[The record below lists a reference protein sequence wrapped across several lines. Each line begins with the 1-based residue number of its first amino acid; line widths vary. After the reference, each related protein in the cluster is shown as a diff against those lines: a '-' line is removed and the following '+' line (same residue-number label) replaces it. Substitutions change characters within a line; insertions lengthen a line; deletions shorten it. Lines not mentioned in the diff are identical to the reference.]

1 MIVSDLSAQVNDLLR
16 PMGITRN
23 VSAYSILLRCIELIY
38 EQEDRLQ
45 AVEKEIYTPIADQ
58 RCCDPKAIQS
68 AIRRATKTAW
78 DTNPRLCAAAGR
90 LPADRCA
97 QRGAVSGNAV
107 QRGGESSLKI

>member
-1 MIVSDLSAQVNDLLR
+1 MIISDLSAQVNDLLR

-58 RCCDPKAIQS
+58 RCCVTLRRSRARS
-68 AIRRATKTAW
+68 AGLRKPRGTQTPPMCSSWQAT
-78 DTNPRLCAAAGR
+78 R
-90 LPADRCA
+90 
-97 QRGAVSGNAV
+97 
-107 QRGGESSLKI
+107 

>member
-78 DTNPRLCAAAGR
+78 DTNPAYVQQLAGYP
-90 LPADRCA
+90 LTGA
-97 QRGAVSGNAV
+97 QSSTERK
-107 QRGGESSLKI
+107 ESDHGSSID

>member
-23 VSAYSILLRCIELIY
+23 VSAYSILLRCVELIY

-68 AIRRATKTAW
+68 AI
-78 DTNPRLCAAAGR
+78 CAAAGR
-90 LPADRCA
+90 LPADWCA